1 MRVLLPI
8 AFAGLLLCS
17 CNKTAGGGQHATVEM
32 RDGTSVAGT
41 ILSSS
46 ASEVQIAGDDKL
58 TRTIP
63 MTQVRS
69 IEYDENQPAPEGTPA
84 ASASP
89 AAPRAPAVAAAPRRE
104 LRHRDHY
111 HPPEAAVTTRTH
123 ELPVGTEISV
133 RNEETIDSS
142 KVAEGQTF
150 PAEVTKDVLDGE
162 GNVVIPAGAN
172 A

>member
-69 IEYDENQPAPEGTPA
+69 IEYDDTQPAPAGAPPAPA
-84 ASASP
+84 AGAPPP
-89 AAPRAPAVAAAPRRE
+89 APPRTAAQPRE
-104 LRHRDHY
+104 LRHREHY
-111 HPPEAAVTTRTH
+111 HPP
-123 ELPVGTEISV
+123 
-133 RNEETIDSS
+133 
-142 KVAEGQTF
+142 
-150 PAEVTKDVLDGE
+150 
-162 GNVVIPAGAN
+162 
-172 A
+172 